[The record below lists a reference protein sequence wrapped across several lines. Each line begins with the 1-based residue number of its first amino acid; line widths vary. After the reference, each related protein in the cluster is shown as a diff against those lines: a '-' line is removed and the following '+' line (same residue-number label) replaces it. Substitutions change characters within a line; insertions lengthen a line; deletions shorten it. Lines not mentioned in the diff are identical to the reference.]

1 MQIDKFYLDLKL
13 SQKIYNS
20 NKNVLEIGK
29 CYNNVFNVITCREL
43 ISEDI
48 RICYGFVYRKD
59 LSMFNR
65 HCFIVLN
72 NKVVDP
78 TALLWDIE
86 NVADVTT
93 YYPFKTYTFTKYLSV
108 LSENNRRAD
117 LYEVL
122 LKEEIDAHNRL
133 IQKGFNRNPIEEA
146 EFLQR
151 VYGKNLWEGIREYNK
166 NNKVTI
172 KK

>member
-1 MQIDKFYLDLKL
+1 MKKYYLDLKL
-13 SQKIYNS
+13 SEKIYNS

-29 CYNNVFNVITCREL
+29 CYNNIFNIITCKEL
-43 ISEDI
+43 VSQDI
-48 RICYGFVYRKD
+48 KVCYGFVYRKD

-78 TALLWDIE
+78 TALLWSVK
-86 NVADVTT
+86 NVADITI
-93 YYPFKTYTFTKYLSV
+93 YYPFKTYSFRKYLSV
-108 LSENNRRAD
+108 LSENNRLPD
-117 LYEVL
+117 LYEAL
-122 LKEEIDAHNRL
+122 LKEEIDAHNML
-133 IQKGFNRNPIEEA
+133 IQKGFNRNPLEEG

-151 VYGKNLWEGIREYNK
+151 IYGKNFWEGIENYNK
-166 NNKVTI
+166 NNKLII